1 MASDCYKAR
10 LMESS
15 STASRFVRGVL
26 AALSLG
32 LCACGAAVELDPG
45 ETDAV
50 EDPRAAADAM
60 LAEEQARIGEAGRA
74 AERTL
79 VIGLR
84 SIPRTFDPLTD
95 QNPWARRVID
105 DLLFE
110 GLTRR
115 TRDVA
120 PFAEPGLADACVVD
134 PPTGPV
140 RDVYCHLPPEA
151 TFHDGEPVEVE
162 DVVFSLEYWL
172 DPRRVTLRMQHGL
185 DELRAVEVVDR
196 PFGAPELRDPGR
208 WIRVGF
214 DRPEPLALELVSTM
228 KIVPR
233 KRRRAKGRAFAAEP
247 VGTGPMRLVTIE
259 DDHVVFERVDPVEDD
274 AQARRIVLREIPDGA
289 AALTQLRRGDL
300 HVLAEV
306 SPSHVPDELAKPG
319 MAPRFS
325 AWVLSPPHFDAVLYN
340 LRNGAQAGP
349 RLREALDLG
358 IPRGVLVS
366 AAGMPPAAAQTVVD
380 VQDPVALDVAALAE
394 AGVSV
399 RWGMAGLPERPV
411 YDDEADASSA
421 AAMLDALDWTLERG
435 VRRKATGN
443 LRLVLMWDGDGTHAR
458 SLATRLKESWRAL
471 GIQVPY
477 ATASWSYLFGLMR
490 RGEFDMALVR
500 LVTHSDHDLY
510 PLLHSRGAHNV
521 TGVADAVLD
530 GALEAYRAATTRAER
545 QAAKAAVAQRLAE
558 LRPISLLHA
567 PTEVMVVSKRV
578 GGLRFVDDKPDLAS
592 LTLGP
597 ERSWLSGQ

>member
-1 MASDCYKAR
+1 MP
-10 LMESS
+10 
-15 STASRFVRGVL
+15 VRRTPL
-26 AALSLG
+26 FAALALC
-32 LCACGAAVELDPG
+32 LCACGAGASPEVA
-45 ETDAV
+45 ETDGDA
-50 EDPRAAADAM
+50 EDPRAAADAL
-60 LAEEQARIGEAGRA
+60 LAEEQARVGEAGRA

-79 VIGLR
+79 VIGLP
-84 SIPRTFDPLTD
+84 SIPRGFDPLSD
-95 QNPWARRVID
+95 QSPWARRVID

-115 TRDVA
+115 TPAEA

-134 PPTGPV
+134 PPSGPV

-172 DPRRVTLRMQHGL
+172 DPRRTSLRLQHGL

-196 PFGAPELRDPGR
+196 PFGSPELRDPGR
-208 WIRVGF
+208 WIRIGF
-214 DRPEPLALELVSTM
+214 DRPEPLALERVAAM

-233 KRRRAKGRAFAAEP
+233 KLRRAKGRAFSAAP
-247 VGTGPMRLVTIE
+247 VGTGPMKLVAVE
-259 DDHVVFERVDPVEDD
+259 DDRVVFERVEPVQGAD
-274 AQARRIVLREIPDGA
+274 AVQRLVLREVSDGA

-300 HVLAEV
+300 HVLAAV
-306 SPSHVPDELAKPG
+306 SPSHVPEELAKPG

-358 IPRGVLVS
+358 IPRGVLAAAEGMP
-366 AAGMPPAAAQTVVD
+366 AAGARTVVD
-380 VQDPVALDVAALAE
+380 LEDPVPLDLAALAE

-399 RWGMAGLPERPV
+399 TWGMAGLPQRPA
-411 YDDEADASSA
+411 YDDEAGAVSA
-421 AAMLDALDWTLERG
+421 ASMLDALDWTLERG

-443 LRLVLMWDGDGTHAR
+443 LRLVLMWDGEGGHAR
-458 SLATRLKESWRAL
+458 SLATRLKEAWRGL
-471 GIQVPY
+471 GVQVPY

-490 RGEFDMALVR
+490 RGEFDMALLR

-510 PLLHSRGAHNV
+510 PLLHSRGSNNI

-530 GALEAYRAATTRAER
+530 GALEAYRAASTREER
-545 QAAKAAVAQRLAE
+545 QAAKRAIAQRLVE
-558 LRPISLLHA
+558 LRPVSLLHA
-567 PTEVMVVSKRV
+567 PTEVMVVSNRV
-578 GGLRFVDDKPDLAS
+578 GALRFVDDKPMLS
-592 LTLGP
+592 ELRLGP
-597 ERSWLSGQ
+597 ERSWLSGNL

>member
-1 MASDCYKAR
+1 MVR
-10 LMESS
+10 
-15 STASRFVRGVL
+15 SRPRFGL
-26 AALSLG
+26 ALAGLALS
-32 LCACGAAVELDPG
+32 LCACGGTAEPEGDTEASP
-45 ETDAV
+45 
-50 EDPRAAADAM
+50 DPRAAAEAM
-60 LAEEQARIGEAGRA
+60 LAEEQARVGQQGRT

-79 VIGLR
+79 VVGLR
-84 SIPRTFDPLTD
+84 SIPRTFDPLAD
-95 QNPWARRVID
+95 QEPWARRVID

-115 TRDVA
+115 TPEQA

-134 PPTGPV
+134 PPAGPV

-151 TFHDGEPVEVE
+151 RFHDGEAVEVE

-172 DPRRVTLRMQHGL
+172 DPRRSTLRIKHGL

-208 WIRVGF
+208 WIRIGF
-214 DRPEPLALELVSTM
+214 DRPDPLALERVAAM

-233 KRRRAKGRAFAAEP
+233 KRRRARGRAFGAEP
-247 VGTGPMRLVTIE
+247 IGTGPMRLVAVE
-259 DDHVVFERVDPVEDD
+259 DDRVVFERVEASEDPE
-274 AQARRIVLREIPDGA
+274 ATQRLVLREVPDGA
-289 AALTQLRRGDL
+289 TGLTLLRRGDL
-300 HVLAEV
+300 HVLGSV

-325 AWVLSPPHFDAVLYN
+325 AWLLSPPHFDTILYN

-358 IPRGVLVS
+358 IPRGTLMVG
-366 AAGMPPAAAQTVVD
+366 GMPPASASTIVD
-380 VQDPVALDVAALAE
+380 VADPVPLDLAALAE

-399 RWGMAGLPERPV
+399 KWGMAGLPEPAAH
-411 YDDEADASSA
+411 DDEANAEA
-421 AAMLDALDWTLERG
+421 AAALLDALDWTLERG

-443 LRLVLMWDGDGTHAR
+443 LRLALMWHGDRAR
-458 SLATRLKESWRAL
+458 SLAGRLKEAWRGL

-510 PLLHSRGAHNV
+510 PLLHSRGGNNI
-521 TGVADAVLD
+521 TGVADAALD
-530 GALEAYRAATTRAER
+530 SALEAYRSARTRDER
-545 QAAKAAVAQRLAE
+545 QAAKAAIAQRLDE
-558 LRPISLLHA
+558 LRPVSLLHA
-567 PTEVMVVSKRV
+567 PSEVMVVSKRV
-578 GGLRFVDDKPDLAS
+578 RGLRFADDKPVLS
-592 LTLGP
+592 ELRLGP
-597 ERSWLSGQ
+597 ERSWLAGGS

>member
-1 MASDCYKAR
+1 MA
-10 LMESS
+10 SS
-15 STASRFVRGVL
+15 STAPRLVRGVL
-26 AALSLG
+26 AALSLA
-32 LCACGAAVELDPG
+32 LCACGATGTLEG
-45 ETDAV
+45 EETDGAG
-50 EDPRAAADAM
+50 DPRAVADAM
-60 LAEEQARIGEAGRA
+60 LAEEQARIGDAGRA
-74 AERTL
+74 AERDL

-84 SIPRTFDPLTD
+84 SIPRSFDPMTD
-95 QNPWARRVID
+95 QDPWARRVID

-115 TRDVA
+115 TPSEA
-120 PFAEPGLADACVVD
+120 PFAEPGLADACIVD
-134 PPTGPV
+134 PPSGPT

-172 DPRRVTLRMQHGL
+172 DPRRATLRMQHGL

-214 DRPEPLALELVSTM
+214 DRPEPLALELVSSM
-228 KIVPR
+228 KVVPR
-233 KRRRAKGRAFAAEP
+233 KRRRAKGRAFAADP
-247 VGTGPMRLVTIE
+247 IGTGPMRLVSV
-259 DDHVVFERVDPVEDD
+259 DDDQVVFERVEAEPERD
-274 AQARRIVLREIPDGA
+274 AVRRIVLREVADGA
-289 AALTQLRRGDL
+289 TALTQLRRGDL

-366 AAGMPPAAAQTVVD
+366 AAGMPPAAARTVVD
-380 VQDPVALDVAALAE
+380 LDDPVPLDLTALAE

-399 RWGMAGLPERPV
+399 RWGMAGLPERPA
-411 YDDEADASSA
+411 YDDEADAA
-421 AAMLDALDWTLERG
+421 AAAGMLDALDWTLERG

-443 LRLVLMWDGDGTHAR
+443 LRLVLMWDGDGTRAR

-471 GIQVPY
+471 GVQVPY

-500 LVTHSDHDLY
+500 LVTHSDQDLY

-530 GALEAYRAATTRAER
+530 GALESYRAATTRAQR
-545 QAAKAAVAQRLAE
+545 QAAKAAVDQRLAE

-567 PTEVMVVSKRV
+567 PTEVMVVNKRV
-578 GGLRFVDDKPDLAS
+578 GGLRFIDDKPELSS